1 MYQTNSEMPIS
12 SFTLNELITM
22 AGGEKRPGIMGEC
35 IAANSASEM
44 EIFRFPSR
52 LNALIIGVGTEGETS
67 LTSNLQEFRLK
78 KDSLFI
84 FSPKHIL
91 QVQSNNRFKA
101 HLIVIAPDFL
111 KRINIDTKRMMPLF
125 LQFGSLP
132 CMELTHAESQS
143 LRSFI
148 SMVEQ
153 ELKGS
158 ETDFSSEIIGGL
170 IAATIY
176 KVGDILTHYLT
187 EHPEVDSPIHNRAE
201 EYFRQFTEL
210 LGEHYKH
217 ERSVGFYAR
226 QLCITPKYLTTLIK
240 RISGKS
246 VSEWIDNYVI
256 LEAKTLLKYSNMSV
270 QEIAY
275 YLNFPNQSFF
285 GSYFKRNAGMS
296 PSQYKAKK

>member
-1 MYQTNSEMPIS
+1 MNQTNSEMPIS

-44 EIFRFPSR
+44 EKFRFPSR